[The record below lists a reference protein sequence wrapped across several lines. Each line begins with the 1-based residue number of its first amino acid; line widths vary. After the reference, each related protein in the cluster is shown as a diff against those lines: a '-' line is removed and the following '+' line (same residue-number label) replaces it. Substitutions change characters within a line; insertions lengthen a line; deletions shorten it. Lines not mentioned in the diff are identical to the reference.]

1 MSATGRC
8 LCGNIEYSLGREPVS
23 LDVCHCK
30 NCQRQA
36 GASFIP
42 FVAVPL
48 DDPSISG
55 TPKTFVDTDTV
66 SGNGVARH
74 FCGDCGSPIYVVVAG
89 APNTAYVASGTLD
102 VTDQL
107 QPKCHGWTST
117 RHAWVS
123 LTDGAPQYEMDPG
136 LQPESV

>member
-1 MSATGRC
+1 MSAKGRC
-8 LCGNIEYSLGREPVS
+8 LCGSIEYSLAREPAS

-30 NCQRQA
+30 NCQRHA

-48 DDPSISG
+48 DDLSISG
-55 TPKTFVDTDTV
+55 TPKIFIDTDTV

-74 FCGDCGSPIYVVVAG
+74 FCGDCGSPIYVVVVR

-102 VTDQL
+102 ATDH
-107 QPKCHGWTST
+107 P
-117 RHAWVS
+117 RPNA
-123 LTDGAPQYEMDPG
+123 TDGPARVTHG
-136 LQPESV
+136 

>member
-1 MSATGRC
+1 MSAKGRC
-8 LCGNIEYSLGREPVS
+8 LCGSIEYSLAREPAS

-48 DDPSISG
+48 DDLSISG
-55 TPKTFVDTDTV
+55 TPKTFIDTDTV

-74 FCGDCGSPIYVVVAG
+74 FCDDCGSPIYVVVVR

-102 VTDQL
+102 ATDHL
-107 QPKCHGWTST
+107 TPKCHGWIST
-117 RHAWVS
+117 RHTWVS
-123 LTDGAPQYEMDPG
+123 LADGAPQYEADPG
-136 LQPESV
+136 LQPEGV